1 VAYSWTTYRTQYGV
15 SLKLAY
21 PVMVGQLGQILVSVA
36 DSIMVGKFLG
46 TIPLA
51 AISLAV
57 SILIIPM
64 VFAIGVAFGLTPLIA
79 GADGADD
86 PKEAVKYFKN
96 GLVLNSVLGLL
107 VYGVLAF
114 FAQFAHLLGQ
124 DERVVSEA
132 MPYLHIVGFSIV
144 PMMAFFAFKQFA
156 EGLSD
161 TKAGMRVSL
170 VANLLNILLNYPLIT
185 GWGPFPELGLAG
197 AAVSTL
203 ATRFLMVAGMAI
215 YIRKHRK
222 FASYWSHWRSTEITW
237 RSIRDILA
245 IGVPSGLQLVFEAG
259 AFAMSGV
266 IVGMIGPV
274 QQAAHQIALNIASVS
289 YMMVS
294 GLGAAATIR
303 VGNQLGKRDIPMLRL
318 AGQSLFHLTLAMM
331 VLTMILLIGLR
342 NFLPEFYSSDPEVY
356 CNTRRTH
363 DCRRNLPIARRAAGY
378 HFRCLKRGAGCK
390 YSDHYRF
397 CGLLGHCRADVLL
410 PRHNRKNGAPWSLDW
425 ANHRI
430 SPGFHS
436 LVLAIPAQ
444 GAPHR
449 LSRDSRAL
457 Q

>member
-1 VAYSWTTYRTQYGV
+1 MAYSWTTYRTQYGV

-79 GADGADD
+79 GADGKDD
-86 PKEAVKYFKN
+86 PAEAVKYFKN
-96 GLVLNSVLGLL
+96 GLVLNSILGLL
-107 VYGVLAF
+107 VYGVLAI

-203 ATRFLMVAGMAI
+203 GTRFLMVAGMAI
-215 YIRKHRK
+215 YIRKHKK
-222 FASYWSHWRSTEITW
+222 FAAYWSYWRSTEITW

-331 VLTMILLIGLR
+331 FVTMILLIGLR
-342 NFLPEFYSSDPEVY
+342 HLLPEFYSSDPEVLQY
-356 CNTRRTH
+356 TAV
-363 DCRRNLPIARRAAGY
+363 LMIAAGI
-378 HFRCLKRGAGCK
+378 FQLPDGLQATTLGALRGVQDVNIPTIIAFVAYWVIAVPMCYYLGITEK
-390 YSDHYRF
+390 MGPLGVWIGLTL
-397 CGLLGHCRADVLL
+397 GLLLASIALYWRFQHKVR
-410 PRHNRKNGAPWSLDW
+410 
-425 ANHRI
+425 RI
-430 SPGFHS
+430 
-436 LVLAIPAQ
+436 
-444 GAPHR
+444 
-449 LSRDSRAL
+449 D
-457 Q
+457 

>member
-1 VAYSWTTYRTQYGV
+1 MAYSWTTYRTQYGV

-79 GADGADD
+79 GADGKDD
-86 PKEAVKYFKN
+86 PAEAVKYFKN
-96 GLVLNSVLGLL
+96 GLVLNSVLGLV
-107 VYGVLAF
+107 VYGVLAI

-132 MPYLHIVGFSIV
+132 MPYLQIVGFSIV

-203 ATRFLMVAGMAI
+203 GTRFLMVAGMAI
-215 YIRKHRK
+215 YIRKHKK
-222 FASYWSHWRSTEITW
+222 FAAYWSHWRSTEITW

-342 NFLPEFYSSDPEVY
+342 NFLPEFYSSDPEVLQY
-356 CNTRRTH
+356 TAV
-363 DCRRNLPIARRAAGY
+363 LMIAAGI
-378 HFRCLKRGAGCK
+378 FQLPDGLQATTLGALRGVQDVNIPTIIAFVAYWVIAVPMCYYLGITEK
-390 YSDHYRF
+390 MGPLGVWI
-397 CGLLGHCRADVLL
+397 GLTIG
-410 PRHNRKNGAPWSLDW
+410 
-425 ANHRI
+425 
-430 SPGFHS
+430 
-436 LVLAIPAQ
+436 LVLASI
-444 GAPHR
+444 
-449 LSRDSRAL
+449 AL
-457 Q
+457 YWRFQHKVRRID

>member
-1 VAYSWTTYRTQYGV
+1 MAYSWTTYRTQYGV

-79 GADGADD
+79 GADGKDD
-86 PKEAVKYFKN
+86 PAEAVKYFKN

-107 VYGVLAF
+107 VYGVLAI

-197 AAVSTL
+197 AAISTL
-203 ATRFLMVAGMAI
+203 GTRFLMVAGMAI
-215 YIRKHRK
+215 YIRKHKK
-222 FASYWSHWRSTEITW
+222 FAAYWSHWRSTEITW

-342 NFLPEFYSSDPEVY
+342 NFLPEFYSSDPEVLEY
-356 CNTRRTH
+356 TAV
-363 DCRRNLPIARRAAGY
+363 LMIAAGI
-378 HFRCLKRGAGCK
+378 FQLPDGVQATTLGALRGVQDVNIPTIIAFVAYWVIAVPMCYYLGITEK
-390 YSDHYRF
+390 MGPLGVWI
-397 CGLLGHCRADVLL
+397 GLTTG
-410 PRHNRKNGAPWSLDW
+410 
-425 ANHRI
+425 
-430 SPGFHS
+430 
-436 LVLAIPAQ
+436 LVLASI
-444 GAPHR
+444 
-449 LSRDSRAL
+449 AL
-457 Q
+457 YWRFQHKVRRID

>member
-79 GADGADD
+79 GADGKDD
-86 PKEAVKYFKN
+86 PAEAVKYFKN
-96 GLVLNSVLGLL
+96 GLVLNSILGLL
-107 VYGVLAF
+107 VYGVLAI

-203 ATRFLMVAGMAI
+203 GTRFLMVAGMAI
-215 YIRKHRK
+215 YIRKHKK
-222 FASYWSHWRSTEITW
+222 FAAYWSHWRSTEITW

-342 NFLPEFYSSDPEVY
+342 NFLPEFYSSDPEVLQY
-356 CNTRRTH
+356 TAV
-363 DCRRNLPIARRAAGY
+363 LMIAAGI
-378 HFRCLKRGAGCK
+378 FQLPDGLQATTLGALRGVQDVNIPTIIAFVAYWVIAVPMCYYLGITEK
-390 YSDHYRF
+390 MGPLGVWI
-397 CGLLGHCRADVLL
+397 GLTIG
-410 PRHNRKNGAPWSLDW
+410 
-425 ANHRI
+425 
-430 SPGFHS
+430 
-436 LVLAIPAQ
+436 LVLASI
-444 GAPHR
+444 
-449 LSRDSRAL
+449 AL
-457 Q
+457 YWRFQHKVRRID

>member
-1 VAYSWTTYRTQYGV
+1 MAYSWTTYRTQYGV

-79 GADGADD
+79 GADGKDD
-86 PKEAVKYFKN
+86 PAEAVKYFKN
-96 GLVLNSVLGLL
+96 GLVLNSILGLV
-107 VYGVLAF
+107 VYGVLAI

-170 VANLLNILLNYPLIT
+170 MANLLNILLNYPLIT

-203 ATRFLMVAGMAI
+203 GTRFLMVAGMAI
-215 YIRKHRK
+215 YIRKHKK
-222 FASYWSHWRSTEITW
+222 FAAYWSHWRSTEITW

-342 NFLPEFYSSDPEVY
+342 NFLPEFYSSDPEVLQY
-356 CNTRRTH
+356 TAV
-363 DCRRNLPIARRAAGY
+363 LMIAAGI
-378 HFRCLKRGAGCK
+378 FQLPDGLQATTLGALRGVQDVNIPTIIAFVAYWVIAVPMCYYLGITEK
-390 YSDHYRF
+390 MGPLGVWI
-397 CGLLGHCRADVLL
+397 GLTIG
-410 PRHNRKNGAPWSLDW
+410 
-425 ANHRI
+425 
-430 SPGFHS
+430 
-436 LVLAIPAQ
+436 LVLASI
-444 GAPHR
+444 
-449 LSRDSRAL
+449 AL
-457 Q
+457 YWRFQHKVRRID

>member
-1 VAYSWTTYRTQYGV
+1 MAYSWTTYRTQYGV

-107 VYGVLAF
+107 VYGVLAI

-222 FASYWSHWRSTEITW
+222 FASYWSHWRSTAITW

-342 NFLPEFYSSDPEVY
+342 NFLPEFYSSDPEVLQY
-356 CNTRRTH
+356 TAV
-363 DCRRNLPIARRAAGY
+363 LMIAAGI
-378 HFRCLKRGAGCK
+378 FQLPDGLQATTLGALRGVQDVNIPTIIAFVAYWVIAVPMCYFLGITEK
-390 YSDHYRF
+390 MGPLGVWI
-397 CGLLGHCRADVLL
+397 GLTIG
-410 PRHNRKNGAPWSLDW
+410 
-425 ANHRI
+425 
-430 SPGFHS
+430 
-436 LVLAIPAQ
+436 LVLAAI
-444 GAPHR
+444 
-449 LSRDSRAL
+449 AL
-457 Q
+457 YWRFQHKVRRID

>member
-1 VAYSWTTYRTQYGV
+1 MAYSWTTYRTQYGV

-79 GADGADD
+79 GADGKDD
-86 PKEAVKYFKN
+86 PAEAVKYFKN
-96 GLVLNSVLGLL
+96 GLVLNSILGLV
-107 VYGVLAF
+107 VYGVLAI

-170 VANLLNILLNYPLIT
+170 MANLLNILLNYPLIT

-203 ATRFLMVAGMAI
+203 GTRFLMVAGMAI
-215 YIRKHRK
+215 YIRKHKK
-222 FASYWSHWRSTEITW
+222 FAAYWSHWRSTEITW

-331 VLTMILLIGLR
+331 VLTMMLLIGLR
-342 NFLPEFYSSDPEVY
+342 NFLPEFYSSDPEVLQY
-356 CNTRRTH
+356 TAV
-363 DCRRNLPIARRAAGY
+363 LMIAAGI
-378 HFRCLKRGAGCK
+378 FQLPDGLQATTLGALRGVQDVNIPTIIAFVAYWVIAVPMCYYLGITEK
-390 YSDHYRF
+390 MGPLGVWI
-397 CGLLGHCRADVLL
+397 GLTIG
-410 PRHNRKNGAPWSLDW
+410 
-425 ANHRI
+425 
-430 SPGFHS
+430 
-436 LVLAIPAQ
+436 LVLASI
-444 GAPHR
+444 
-449 LSRDSRAL
+449 AL
-457 Q
+457 YWRFQHKVRRID

>member
-79 GADGADD
+79 GADGKDD
-86 PKEAVKYFKN
+86 PAEAVKYFKN

-107 VYGVLAF
+107 VYGILAV

-197 AAVSTL
+197 AAISTL
-203 ATRFLMVAGMAI
+203 STRFLMVAGMAI
-215 YIRKHRK
+215 YIRKHKK
-222 FASYWSHWRSTEITW
+222 FAAYWSHWRSTEITW

-331 VLTMILLIGLR
+331 MLTMILLIGLR
-342 NFLPEFYSSDPEVY
+342 NFLPEFYSSDPEVLQY
-356 CNTRRTH
+356 TAV
-363 DCRRNLPIARRAAGY
+363 LMIAAGI
-378 HFRCLKRGAGCK
+378 FQLPDGLQATTLGALRGVQDVNIPTIIAFVAYWVIAVPMCYYLGITEEMGPLGVWI
-390 YSDHYRF
+390 
-397 CGLLGHCRADVLL
+397 GLTIG
-410 PRHNRKNGAPWSLDW
+410 
-425 ANHRI
+425 
-430 SPGFHS
+430 
-436 LVLAIPAQ
+436 LVLASI
-444 GAPHR
+444 
-449 LSRDSRAL
+449 AL
-457 Q
+457 YWRFQHKVRRID

>member
-1 VAYSWTTYRTQYGV
+1 MAYSWTTYRTQYGV

-79 GADGADD
+79 GADGKDD
-86 PKEAVKYFKN
+86 PGEAVKYFKN
-96 GLVLNSVLGLL
+96 GIVLNSVLGLL
-107 VYGVLAF
+107 VYGVLAI

-132 MPYLHIVGFSIV
+132 MPYLHIVGLSII

-170 VANLLNILLNYPLIT
+170 VANLLNIVLNYPLIT

-197 AAVSTL
+197 AAVATL
-203 ATRFLMVAGMAI
+203 STRFLMVLGMAI
-215 YIRKHRK
+215 YIRKHKK
-222 FASYWSHWRSTEITW
+222 FALYWSHWRSTEITW

-331 VLTMILLIGLR
+331 VLTMMLLIGLR
-342 NFLPEFYSSDPEVY
+342 NFLPEFYSSDPEVLQY
-356 CNTRRTH
+356 TAV
-363 DCRRNLPIARRAAGY
+363 LMIAAGI
-378 HFRCLKRGAGCK
+378 FQLPDGLQATTLGALRGVQDVNIPTIIAFIAYWVIAVPMCYYLGITK
-390 YSDHYRF
+390 KMGPLGVWIGLTIGLVVASITLYLRF
-397 CGLLGHCRADVLL
+397 QHKV
-410 PRHNRKNGAPWSLDW
+410 W
-425 ANHRI
+425 RI
-430 SPGFHS
+430 
-436 LVLAIPAQ
+436 
-444 GAPHR
+444 
-449 LSRDSRAL
+449 D
-457 Q
+457 

>member
-1 VAYSWTTYRTQYGV
+1 MAYSWTTYRTQYGV

-107 VYGVLAF
+107 VYGVLAI

-215 YIRKHRK
+215 YIRKHKK
-222 FASYWSHWRSTEITW
+222 FAAYWSHWRSTEITW

-342 NFLPEFYSSDPEVY
+342 NFLPEFYSSDPEVLQY
-356 CNTRRTH
+356 TAV
-363 DCRRNLPIARRAAGY
+363 LMIAAGI
-378 HFRCLKRGAGCK
+378 FQLPDGLQATTLGALRGVQDVNIPTIIAFVAYWVIAVPMCYYLGITEK
-390 YSDHYRF
+390 MGPLGVWI
-397 CGLLGHCRADVLL
+397 GLTIG
-410 PRHNRKNGAPWSLDW
+410 
-425 ANHRI
+425 
-430 SPGFHS
+430 
-436 LVLAIPAQ
+436 LVLAAI
-444 GAPHR
+444 
-449 LSRDSRAL
+449 AL
-457 Q
+457 HWRFQHKVRRID

>member
-36 DSIMVGKFLG
+36 DSILVGKFLG

-79 GADGADD
+79 GADGKDD
-86 PKEAVKYFKN
+86 PAEAVKYFKN

-107 VYGVLAF
+107 VYGVLAI

-215 YIRKHRK
+215 YIRKHKK
-222 FASYWSHWRSTEITW
+222 FAAYWSHWRSTEITW

-342 NFLPEFYSSDPEVY
+342 NFLPEFYSSDPEVLQY
-356 CNTRRTH
+356 TAV
-363 DCRRNLPIARRAAGY
+363 LMIAAGI
-378 HFRCLKRGAGCK
+378 FQLPDGLQATTLGALRGVQDVNIPTIIAFVAYWVIAVPMCYYLGITEK
-390 YSDHYRF
+390 MGPLGVWI
-397 CGLLGHCRADVLL
+397 GLTIG
-410 PRHNRKNGAPWSLDW
+410 
-425 ANHRI
+425 
-430 SPGFHS
+430 
-436 LVLAIPAQ
+436 LVLASI
-444 GAPHR
+444 
-449 LSRDSRAL
+449 AL
-457 Q
+457 YWRFQHKVRRID

>member
-1 VAYSWTTYRTQYGV
+1 
-15 SLKLAY
+15 
-21 PVMVGQLGQILVSVA
+21 MVGQLGQILVSVA

-79 GADGADD
+79 GADGKDD
-86 PKEAVKYFKN
+86 PAEAVKYFKN
-96 GLVLNSVLGLL
+96 GLVLNSILGLL
-107 VYGVLAF
+107 VYGVLAI

-185 GWGPFPELGLAG
+185 GWGPFPELGLVG

-203 ATRFLMVAGMAI
+203 STRFLMVAGMAI
-215 YIRKHRK
+215 YIRKHKK
-222 FASYWSHWRSTEITW
+222 FAAYWTYWRSTEITW

-303 VGNQLGKRDIPMLRL
+303 VGNQLGRRDIPMLRI

-331 VLTMILLIGLR
+331 VLTMILLISLR
-342 NFLPEFYSSDPEVY
+342 NLLPEFYSSDPEVLQY
-356 CNTRRTH
+356 TAV
-363 DCRRNLPIARRAAGY
+363 LMIAAGI
-378 HFRCLKRGAGCK
+378 FQLPDGLQATTLGALRGVQDVNIPTIIAFVAYWVIAVPMCYYLGITEK
-390 YSDHYRF
+390 MGPLGVWIGLTIGLVIASITLYLRF
-397 CGLLGHCRADVLL
+397 QHKVR
-410 PRHNRKNGAPWSLDW
+410 
-425 ANHRI
+425 RI
-430 SPGFHS
+430 
-436 LVLAIPAQ
+436 
-444 GAPHR
+444 
-449 LSRDSRAL
+449 D
-457 Q
+457 

>member
-79 GADGADD
+79 GADGKDD
-86 PKEAVKYFKN
+86 PAEAVKYFKN
-96 GLVLNSVLGLL
+96 GLVLNSILGLL
-107 VYGVLAF
+107 VYGVLAI

-203 ATRFLMVAGMAI
+203 GTRFLMVAGMAI
-215 YIRKHRK
+215 YIRKHKK
-222 FASYWSHWRSTEITW
+222 FVAYWSYWRSTEITW

-259 AFAMSGV
+259 AFAMRGV

-331 VLTMILLIGLR
+331 FVTMILLIGLR
-342 NFLPEFYSSDPEVY
+342 HLLPEFYSSDPEVLQY
-356 CNTRRTH
+356 TAV
-363 DCRRNLPIARRAAGY
+363 LMIAAGI
-378 HFRCLKRGAGCK
+378 FQLPDGLQATTLGALRGVQDVNIPTIIAFVAYWVIAVPMCYYLGITEK
-390 YSDHYRF
+390 MGPLGVWIGLTL
-397 CGLLGHCRADVLL
+397 GLLLASIALYWRFQHKVR
-410 PRHNRKNGAPWSLDW
+410 
-425 ANHRI
+425 RI
-430 SPGFHS
+430 
-436 LVLAIPAQ
+436 
-444 GAPHR
+444 
-449 LSRDSRAL
+449 D
-457 Q
+457 

>member
-96 GLVLNSVLGLL
+96 GIVLNSVLGLL
-107 VYGVLAF
+107 VYGVLAI

-342 NFLPEFYSSDPEVY
+342 NFLPEFYSSDPEVLQY
-356 CNTRRTH
+356 TAV
-363 DCRRNLPIARRAAGY
+363 LMIAAGI
-378 HFRCLKRGAGCK
+378 FQLPDGLQATTLGALRGVQDVNIPTIIAFVAYWVIAVPMCYYLGITEK
-390 YSDHYRF
+390 MGPLGVWI
-397 CGLLGHCRADVLL
+397 GLTIG
-410 PRHNRKNGAPWSLDW
+410 
-425 ANHRI
+425 
-430 SPGFHS
+430 
-436 LVLAIPAQ
+436 LVLASI
-444 GAPHR
+444 
-449 LSRDSRAL
+449 AL
-457 Q
+457 YWRFQHKVRRID

>member
-1 VAYSWTTYRTQYGV
+1 
-15 SLKLAY
+15 
-21 PVMVGQLGQILVSVA
+21 
-36 DSIMVGKFLG
+36 MVGKFLG

-342 NFLPEFYSSDPEVY
+342 NFLPEFYSSDPEVLQY
-356 CNTRRTH
+356 TAV
-363 DCRRNLPIARRAAGY
+363 LMIAAGI
-378 HFRCLKRGAGCK
+378 FQLPDGLQATTLGALRGAQDVNIPTIIAFVAYWVIAVPMCYYLGITEK
-390 YSDHYRF
+390 MGPLGVWI
-397 CGLLGHCRADVLL
+397 GLTIG
-410 PRHNRKNGAPWSLDW
+410 
-425 ANHRI
+425 
-430 SPGFHS
+430 
-436 LVLAIPAQ
+436 LVLASI
-444 GAPHR
+444 
-449 LSRDSRAL
+449 AL
-457 Q
+457 YWRFQHKVRRID

>member
-1 VAYSWTTYRTQYGV
+1 VAYSWTKYRTQYGV

-79 GADGADD
+79 GADGKDD
-86 PKEAVKYFKN
+86 PAEAVKYFKN
-96 GLVLNSVLGLL
+96 GIVLNSILGLL
-107 VYGVLAF
+107 VYGVLAI
-114 FAQFAHLLGQ
+114 FAQFAHLFGQ

-132 MPYLHIVGFSIV
+132 MPYLHIVGLSII

-170 VANLLNILLNYPLIT
+170 VANLLNIVLNYPLIT

-197 AAVSTL
+197 AAVATL
-203 ATRFLMVAGMAI
+203 STRFLMVAGMAI
-215 YIRKHRK
+215 YIRKHKK
-222 FASYWSHWRSTEITW
+222 FAAYWTYWRSTEITW

-303 VGNQLGKRDIPMLRL
+303 VGNQLGRRDIPMLRI

-331 VLTMILLIGLR
+331 VLTMILLISLR
-342 NFLPEFYSSDPEVY
+342 HLLPEFYSSDPEVLHY
-356 CNTRRTH
+356 TAV
-363 DCRRNLPIARRAAGY
+363 LMIAAGI
-378 HFRCLKRGAGCK
+378 FQLPDGLQATTLGALRGVQDVNIPTIIAFVAYWIIAVPMCYYLGITEK
-390 YSDHYRF
+390 MGPLGVWIGLTIGLVIASITLYLRF
-397 CGLLGHCRADVLL
+397 QHKVR
-410 PRHNRKNGAPWSLDW
+410 
-425 ANHRI
+425 RI
-430 SPGFHS
+430 
-436 LVLAIPAQ
+436 
-444 GAPHR
+444 
-449 LSRDSRAL
+449 D
-457 Q
+457 

>member
-1 VAYSWTTYRTQYGV
+1 MGYSWSTYRAQYGV
-15 SLKLAY
+15 SMRLAY

-64 VFAIGVAFGLTPLIA
+64 VFAIGVAFGLTPLVA
-79 GADGADD
+79 GADGKED
-86 PKEAVKYFKN
+86 PAEAVKYFKN
-96 GLVLNSVLGLL
+96 GLVLNSVLGFL
-107 VYGVLAF
+107 VYGVLAV

-203 ATRFLMVAGMAI
+203 GTRFLMVAGMAI
-215 YIRKHRK
+215 YIRKHKK
-222 FASYWSHWRSTEITW
+222 FESYWKYWRSTAITW

-303 VGNQLGKRDIPMLRL
+303 VGNQLGRRDIPMLRL
-318 AGQSLFHLTLAMM
+318 ASQSLFHMTLAMM
-331 VLTMILLIGLR
+331 FVTMLLLIALR
-342 NFLPEFYSSDPEVY
+342 NVLPEFYSTDPEVLQY
-356 CNTRRTH
+356 TAV
-363 DCRRNLPIARRAAGY
+363 LMIAAGI
-378 HFRCLKRGAGCK
+378 FQLPDGLQATTLGALRGVQDVNIPTIIAFIAYWVIAVPTCYYLGVT
-390 YSDHYRF
+390 RGIGPLGVWMGLTV
-397 CGLLGHCRADVLL
+397 GLLLASVALYWRFQHKVR
-410 PRHNRKNGAPWSLDW
+410 
-425 ANHRI
+425 RI
-430 SPGFHS
+430 S
-436 LVLAIPAQ
+436 
-444 GAPHR
+444 
-449 LSRDSRAL
+449 
-457 Q
+457 

>member
-1 VAYSWTTYRTQYGV
+1 MAYSWTTYRTQYGV

-79 GADGADD
+79 GADGKDD
-86 PKEAVKYFKN
+86 PAEAVKYFKN
-96 GLVLNSVLGLL
+96 GLVLNSILGLL
-107 VYGVLAF
+107 VYGVLAI

-237 RSIRDILA
+237 RSIRDILT

-342 NFLPEFYSSDPEVY
+342 NFLPEFYSSDPEVLQY
-356 CNTRRTH
+356 TAV
-363 DCRRNLPIARRAAGY
+363 LMIAAGI
-378 HFRCLKRGAGCK
+378 FQLPDGLQATTLGALRGAQDVNIPTIIAFVAYWVIAVPMCYYLGI
-390 YSDHYRF
+390 SENMGPLGVWIGLTI
-397 CGLLGHCRADVLL
+397 GLLLASIALYWRFQHKVR
-410 PRHNRKNGAPWSLDW
+410 
-425 ANHRI
+425 RI
-430 SPGFHS
+430 
-436 LVLAIPAQ
+436 
-444 GAPHR
+444 
-449 LSRDSRAL
+449 D
-457 Q
+457 

>member
-1 VAYSWTTYRTQYGV
+1 MAYSWTTYRTQYGV

-79 GADGADD
+79 GADGKDD
-86 PKEAVKYFKN
+86 PGEAVKYFKN
-96 GLVLNSVLGLL
+96 GIVLNSVLGLL
-107 VYGVLAF
+107 VYGVLAI

-132 MPYLHIVGFSIV
+132 MPYLHIVGLSII

-170 VANLLNILLNYPLIT
+170 VANLLNIVLNYPLIT

-197 AAVSTL
+197 AAVATL
-203 ATRFLMVAGMAI
+203 STRFLMVLGMAI
-215 YIRKHRK
+215 YIRKHKK
-222 FASYWSHWRSTEITW
+222 FALYWSHWRSTEITW

-303 VGNQLGKRDIPMLRL
+303 VGNQLGRRDIPMLRL

-331 VLTMILLIGLR
+331 VLTMILLISLR
-342 NFLPEFYSSDPEVY
+342 HLLPEFYSSDPEVLQY
-356 CNTRRTH
+356 TAV
-363 DCRRNLPIARRAAGY
+363 LMIAAGI
-378 HFRCLKRGAGCK
+378 FQLPDGLQATTLGALRGVQDVNIPTIIAFIAYWVIAVPMCYYLGITK
-390 YSDHYRF
+390 KMGPLGVWIGLTIGLVVASITLYLRF
-397 CGLLGHCRADVLL
+397 QHKV
-410 PRHNRKNGAPWSLDW
+410 W
-425 ANHRI
+425 RI
-430 SPGFHS
+430 
-436 LVLAIPAQ
+436 
-444 GAPHR
+444 
-449 LSRDSRAL
+449 D
-457 Q
+457 

>member
-1 VAYSWTTYRTQYGV
+1 MAYSWTTYRTQYGV

-79 GADGADD
+79 GADGKDD
-86 PKEAVKYFKN
+86 PAEAVKYFKN

-107 VYGVLAF
+107 VYGVLAI

-215 YIRKHRK
+215 YIRKHKK
-222 FASYWSHWRSTEITW
+222 FAAYWSHWRSTEITW

-342 NFLPEFYSSDPEVY
+342 NFLPEFYSSDPEVLQY
-356 CNTRRTH
+356 TAV
-363 DCRRNLPIARRAAGY
+363 LMIAAGI
-378 HFRCLKRGAGCK
+378 FQLPDGLQATTLGALRGAQDVNIPTIIAFVAYWVIAVPMCYYLGITEK
-390 YSDHYRF
+390 MGPLGVWI
-397 CGLLGHCRADVLL
+397 GLTIG
-410 PRHNRKNGAPWSLDW
+410 
-425 ANHRI
+425 
-430 SPGFHS
+430 
-436 LVLAIPAQ
+436 LVLASI
-444 GAPHR
+444 
-449 LSRDSRAL
+449 AL
-457 Q
+457 YWRFQHKVRRID

>member
-1 VAYSWTTYRTQYGV
+1 MGYSWSTYRAQYGV
-15 SLKLAY
+15 SMRLAY

-64 VFAIGVAFGLTPLIA
+64 VFAIGVAFGLTPLVA
-79 GADGADD
+79 GADGKED
-86 PKEAVKYFKN
+86 PSEAVKYFKN
-96 GLVLNSVLGLL
+96 GLVLNSVLGFL
-107 VYGVLAF
+107 VYGVLAV

-203 ATRFLMVAGMAI
+203 GTRFLMVAGMAI
-215 YIRKHRK
+215 YIRKHKK
-222 FASYWSHWRSTEITW
+222 FESYWKYWRSTAITW

-303 VGNQLGKRDIPMLRL
+303 VGNQLGRRDIPMLRL
-318 AGQSLFHLTLAMM
+318 ASQSLFHMTLAMM
-331 VLTMILLIGLR
+331 FVTMLLLIALR
-342 NFLPEFYSSDPEVY
+342 NVLPEFYSTDPEVLQY
-356 CNTRRTH
+356 TAV
-363 DCRRNLPIARRAAGY
+363 LMIAAGI
-378 HFRCLKRGAGCK
+378 FQLPDGLQATTLGALRGVQDVNIPTIIAFIAYWVIAVPTCYYLGVT
-390 YSDHYRF
+390 RGIGPLGVWMGLTV
-397 CGLLGHCRADVLL
+397 GLLLASVALYWRFQHKVR
-410 PRHNRKNGAPWSLDW
+410 
-425 ANHRI
+425 RI
-430 SPGFHS
+430 S
-436 LVLAIPAQ
+436 
-444 GAPHR
+444 
-449 LSRDSRAL
+449 
-457 Q
+457 

>member
-1 VAYSWTTYRTQYGV
+1 
-15 SLKLAY
+15 
-21 PVMVGQLGQILVSVA
+21 MVGQLGQILVSVA

-79 GADGADD
+79 GADGKDD
-86 PKEAVKYFKN
+86 PAEAVKYFKN
-96 GLVLNSVLGLL
+96 GIVLNSILGLL
-107 VYGVLAF
+107 VYGVLAI

-132 MPYLHIVGFSIV
+132 MPYLHIVGLSII
-144 PMMAFFAFKQFA
+144 PMMVFFAFKQFA

-170 VANLLNILLNYPLIT
+170 VANLLNIVLNYPLIT

-197 AAVSTL
+197 AAVATL
-203 ATRFLMVAGMAI
+203 STRFLMVAGMAI
-215 YIRKHRK
+215 YIRKHKK
-222 FASYWSHWRSTEITW
+222 FAAYWTYWRSTEITW

-303 VGNQLGKRDIPMLRL
+303 VGNQLGRRDIPMLRI

-331 VLTMILLIGLR
+331 VLTMILLISLR
-342 NFLPEFYSSDPEVY
+342 HLLPEFYSSDPEVLHY
-356 CNTRRTH
+356 TAV
-363 DCRRNLPIARRAAGY
+363 LMIAAGI
-378 HFRCLKRGAGCK
+378 FQLPDGLQATTLGALRGVQDVNIPTIIAFVAYWIIAVPMCYYLGITEK
-390 YSDHYRF
+390 MGPLGVWIGLTIGLVIASITLYLRF
-397 CGLLGHCRADVLL
+397 QHKVR
-410 PRHNRKNGAPWSLDW
+410 
-425 ANHRI
+425 RI
-430 SPGFHS
+430 
-436 LVLAIPAQ
+436 
-444 GAPHR
+444 
-449 LSRDSRAL
+449 D
-457 Q
+457 